1 MKTKIIDHHVSRKD
15 TNSIKWDS
23 VEKLGYPK
31 DVIPMWVADMDFL
44 SEPHA
49 VAVLQEKSNHGILG
63 YSFADDDYE
72 KAVKKWCWDNHQT
85 DLSKATLISTPGVVS
100 AVGACIQALTNQ
112 EDTVLIMEPVYHP
125 FRKMIE
131 INQRKVVVSELV
143 IDSMSY
149 KMDFAD
155 IESKIVLNNVKMVVF
170 CSPHNPVGR
179 VWTKEELL
187 QLAQL
192 CNTHQVVLISDEI
205 HMDFV
210 YPNHTHAMLV
220 GLDTSYQE
228 FVITLISAS
237 KTFNLADTHTSQ
249 LFVFNQLYADKIQ
262 QVYNKLGLNRLSSI
276 GIEAQKQAYTHGQV
290 YVKQVNETIQENRK
304 IVNKV
309 FADTKIKV
317 MNSEGLYLL
326 WLDFRAYEKEPS
338 QLMELLIQQAK
349 VWLINGEV
357 FGKSGQG
364 FFRMNIATSPQLVLK
379 ACNQIKEVFIH
390 LI

>member
-72 KAVKKWCWDNHQT
+72 KAVKKWCWDNHQA

-170 CSPHNPVGR
+170 CSPHN
-179 VWTKEELL
+179 T
-187 QLAQL
+187 
-192 CNTHQVVLISDEI
+192 
-205 HMDFV
+205 
-210 YPNHTHAMLV
+210 
-220 GLDTSYQE
+220 
-228 FVITLISAS
+228 
-237 KTFNLADTHTSQ
+237 
-249 LFVFNQLYADKIQ
+249 
-262 QVYNKLGLNRLSSI
+262 
-276 GIEAQKQAYTHGQV
+276 
-290 YVKQVNETIQENRK
+290 
-304 IVNKV
+304 
-309 FADTKIKV
+309 
-317 MNSEGLYLL
+317 
-326 WLDFRAYEKEPS
+326 
-338 QLMELLIQQAK
+338 
-349 VWLINGEV
+349 
-357 FGKSGQG
+357 
-364 FFRMNIATSPQLVLK
+364 
-379 ACNQIKEVFIH
+379 
-390 LI
+390 